1 MKAAYVTVTLQCW
14 FCAGFRRRLNK
25 LLNLTWIFSP
35 QHGGWDL
42 CVMNILSAFYY
53 RHYGFILTTNVFSW
67 CLIVELWWETAGG
80 SFTCTLPS
88 FCVVCSWSK
97 ETSAICEPLLSVFT
111 LQDAWKN
118 LWCPWIRESH
128 LIHVISKLLLTWC
141 SVCLCEEAL
150 LNCGR
155 ITVMISLI
163 GKCGQ

>member
-1 MKAAYVTVTLQCW
+1 M
-14 FCAGFRRRLNK
+14 
-25 LLNLTWIFSP
+25 NLFTTAWSLRP
-35 QHGGWDL
+35 ACDEHPL
-42 CVMNILSAFYY
+42 CV
-53 RHYGFILTTNVFSW
+53 RHNGFILTTKVFSW
-67 CLIVELWWETAGG
+67 CLIVELWRETAGG

-111 LQDAWKN
+111 LQDAWKS

-128 LIHVISKLLLTWC
+128 LIHVISKLVLTWF
-141 SVCLCEEAL
+141 SVCLLCEEATMTW

-155 ITVMISLI
+155 IAVMNSLI